1 MLHYGCLLNINT
13 DLDVT
18 VRETCG
24 AERHFIVSAAS
35 FRSSAPAAPGS
46 SFAIGKV
53 RDVSGGG
60 VEQPLVATATR
71 TWQLSRDVG
80 APAGGMLS
88 ARSQAIRW
96 VADPRIGNE
105 FSLNG
110 VHCVSNA
117 LDDGCNCMEIS
128 ADPKFPLAHRIAVHL
143 CRQ

>member
-1 MLHYGCLLNINT
+1 MLQDVCLLNMNT

-18 VRETCG
+18 VRETSG

-80 APAGGMLS
+80 AT
-88 ARSQAIRW
+88 RSEEHTSEL
-96 VADPRIGNE
+96 PSLMRI
-105 FSLNG
+105 SY
-110 VHCVSNA
+110 
-117 LDDGCNCMEIS
+117 
-128 ADPKFPLAHRIAVHL
+128 AVFCL
-143 CRQ
+143 KNK

>member
-80 APAGGMLS
+80 ATAGGMLS
-88 ARSQAIRW
+88 ARYQAIGWGARSEEHTSETQSLM
-96 VADPRIGNE
+96 RI
-105 FSLNG
+105 SY
-110 VHCVSNA
+110 
-117 LDDGCNCMEIS
+117 
-128 ADPKFPLAHRIAVHL
+128 AVYG
-143 CRQ
+143 